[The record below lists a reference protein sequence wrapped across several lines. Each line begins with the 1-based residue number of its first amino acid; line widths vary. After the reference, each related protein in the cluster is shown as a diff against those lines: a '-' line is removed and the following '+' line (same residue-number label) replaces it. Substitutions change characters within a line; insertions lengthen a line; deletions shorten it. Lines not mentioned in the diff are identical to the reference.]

1 MLGCV
6 VSHPVFVLSYFLLHV
21 LDTNPFVYFYER
33 SLASIPF
40 WIHNY
45 FKPKKNRRRSN
56 SMNIVLRGFEFE
68 YQEWK
73 KYSWLA
79 YYHLRTRTSN
89 NESERIILNLKQE
102 YSLFWYPQVG
112 THQIQKLEKNKK
124 QLTAS
129 GLLVICCAVVLYFF
143 IYYNYYYNN

>member
-1 MLGCV
+1 MLFHNLCL
-6 VSHPVFVLSYFLLHV
+6 FFLIYSTY
-21 LDTNPFVYFYER
+21 DTNPFVYFYER

-45 FKPKKNRRRSN
+45 FKQKKNRRRRSN
-56 SMNIVLRGFEFE
+56 SMNIILRGFEFE

-112 THQIQKLEKNKK
+112 THQKLEKNKK

-129 GLLVICCAVVLYFF
+129 ALRFAGYLLRRCF
-143 IYYNYYYNN
+143 IFLLLL